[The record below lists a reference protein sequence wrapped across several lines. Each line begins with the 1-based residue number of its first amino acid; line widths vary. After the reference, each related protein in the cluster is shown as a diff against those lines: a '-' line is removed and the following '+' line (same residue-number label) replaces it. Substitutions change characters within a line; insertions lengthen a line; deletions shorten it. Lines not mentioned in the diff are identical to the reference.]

1 LLFAFPGA
9 ILPAWG
15 YHLRPHFAMVGN
27 YFLAL
32 NLGVLA
38 AALFARAIRARAE
51 IGGTLIVASVTAC
64 VALALLALA
73 GPPVAEWW
81 RVPPLV
87 LLGLAAGLL
96 TAAIFHAIS
105 PAYRLNRAATVNV
118 GGMFFG
124 LGSVVAPLLVAGTF
138 EFYRI
143 WLIFLVV
150 GLVPGVFAVF
160 AGRVRF
166 PRHPLTPERS
176 MAEFARESTMPTAI
190 LLSALLFFHFG
201 NEFAIA
207 GWLPLFLIGR
217 IGMSPVSAMILVA
230 AYWAALT
237 VGRLATQV
245 LLPHV
250 SHFLLLLASAV
261 AALFGCLVLTFT
273 NNLFGAWFGTLLI
286 GLGFAPVYPLVVEK
300 IGARFPHYHPGIF
313 NGIFSVGLTGGMLA
327 PATIGYGGEFF
338 GMGFAMALPA
348 IGTAVVVLL
357 VLIIW
362 AEARLAEWMS
372 AKPQDQRLG

>member
-1 LLFAFPGA
+1 
-9 ILPAWG
+9 
-15 YHLRPHFAMVGN
+15 MVGN

-38 AALFARAIRARAE
+38 AALFSRAILNR
-51 IGGTLIVASVTAC
+51 GTGRTLTIASVTAC
-64 VALALLALA
+64 AALALLALA
-73 GPPVAEWW
+73 GPPASEWW
-81 RVPPLV
+81 RVPPLMF
-87 LLGLAAGLL
+87 LGFAAGMLS
-96 TAAIFHAIS
+96 TGIFHAIS
-105 PAYRLNRAATVNV
+105 PAYRLNRAATVNL

-124 LGSVVAPLLVAGTF
+124 VGAVVAPMLVAGTF
-138 EFYRI
+138 ELYRI

-150 GLVPGVFAVF
+150 GLVPGVFAI
-160 AGRVRF
+160 ASARGRF
-166 PRHPLTPERS
+166 PRQAHTRERS
-176 MAEFARESTMPTAI
+176 TAEFAREWTMPTAI

-217 IGMSPVSAMILVA
+217 LGMSPVSAMILVA
-230 AYWAALT
+230 AYWLALT
-237 VGRLATQV
+237 VGRLATQA

-300 IGARFPHYHPGIF
+300 IGARFPHYQPGIF

-327 PATIGYGGEFF
+327 PATIGYAGEFF
-338 GMGFAMALPA
+338 GMGVVMALPA
-348 IGTAVVVLL
+348 IGTAIVVVLVL
-357 VLIIW
+357 VIW

-372 AKPQDQRLG
+372 AKPQDQQLG